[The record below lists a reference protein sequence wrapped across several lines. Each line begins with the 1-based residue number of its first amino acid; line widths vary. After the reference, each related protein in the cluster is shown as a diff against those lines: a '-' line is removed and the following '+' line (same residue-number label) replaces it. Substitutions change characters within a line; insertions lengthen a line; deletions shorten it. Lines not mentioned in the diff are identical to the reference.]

1 MESNTADSWHF
12 VTNYSCLLT
21 FSSICLRY
29 LQLCLNVRVT
39 KMFWILW
46 TKCWFFLQCAK
57 GQTKNAKLLSFTLQN
72 LQRHVM
78 SYIITYYL
86 PSGLFVVVS
95 WISHLIPPD
104 IVPGISMS
112 IYASFLK
119 VVPIARKV
127 MKWDF
132 FGRFSNITKFH
143 LNPRL
148 YFRANGTAHYT
159 ISCLD

>member
-1 MESNTADSWHF
+1 MESNTADCWHF

-21 FSSICLRY
+21 FSTVCLHY
-29 LQLCLNVRVT
+29 LQFCKTLGLQ
-39 KMFWILW
+39 
-46 TKCWFFLQCAK
+46 KCFGFY
-57 GQTKNAKLLSFTLQN
+57 GQNIEFSYKVCKRLLSFTLQN

-119 VVPIARKV
+119 VVLIARKV

-148 YFRANGTAHYT
+148 YFRANGTAHHT